1 MTNEETYKFG
11 IAGGFWQAF
20 IPLQG
25 AYSFWGDFMK
35 RIVCFLFALF
45 LMCPAAAAGE
55 SRDLPVVMY
64 HHISA
69 DPARAGDYIVT
80 PDILEGDL
88 RYIAEHGYTAV
99 SVGEILDY
107 CAGRGGLPEK
117 PILITFDDG
126 QQSVLTYALPLLEKY
141 DMCAVAAVVGAYCD
155 AEETAPARDPEYS
168 YLTWD
173 EVAEL
178 AASGRFDIASHTQ
191 DMHRDTW
198 PRRGCLPNPGEST
211 EAYAA
216 ALGSD
221 LAAVDAKIEA
231 AAGSRPLAFAYPFGF
246 HSDQTEELLA
256 QHGYQLTLTC
266 ENRINDLN
274 SGALDLGRYNRSAH
288 ADRAAFF
295 KMLGIV

>member
-1 MTNEETYKFG
+1 
-11 IAGGFWQAF
+11 
-20 IPLQG
+20 
-25 AYSFWGDFMK
+25 MK

-45 LMCPAAAAGE
+45 LLCPAAAAADE
-55 SRDLPVVMY
+55 SRELPVVMY
-64 HHISA
+64 HHISV

-107 CAGRGGLPEK
+107 CAGRGELPEK

-126 QQSVLTYALPLLEKY
+126 QLSVLTYALPLLERY

-198 PRRGCLPNPGEST
+198 PRR
-211 EAYAA
+211 
-216 ALGSD
+216 
-221 LAAVDAKIEA
+221 V
-231 AAGSRPLAFAYPFGF
+231 
-246 HSDQTEELLA
+246 
-256 QHGYQLTLTC
+256 
-266 ENRINDLN
+266 
-274 SGALDLGRYNRSAH
+274 
-288 ADRAAFF
+288 
-295 KMLGIV
+295 

>member
-1 MTNEETYKFG
+1 
-11 IAGGFWQAF
+11 
-20 IPLQG
+20 
-25 AYSFWGDFMK
+25 MK

-45 LMCPAAAAGE
+45 LICPAAAAADE
-55 SRDLPVVMY
+55 SRELPVIMY

-69 DPARAGDYIVT
+69 DPSRAGDYIVT

-88 RYIAEHGYTAV
+88 RYLAERGYTAV

-107 CAGRGGLPEK
+107 CAGGGELPEK
-117 PILITFDDG
+117 SILITFDDG

-141 DMCAVAAVVGAYCD
+141 DMHAVAAVVGAYCD
-155 AEETAPARDPEYS
+155 AEETAAARDPEYS

-178 AASGRFDIASHTQ
+178 AESGRFDIASHTQ

-198 PRRGCLPNPGEST
+198 PRRGCLPNTGESA

-216 ALGSD
+216 ALNAD
-221 LAAVDAKIEA
+221 LDAVDAKIEA
-231 AAGSRPLAFAYPFGF
+231 ATGSRPVAFAYPFGF
-246 HSDQTEELLA
+246 HCDQTAELLG
-256 QHGYQLTLTC
+256 QRGYTLTLTC
-266 ENRINDLN
+266 ENHVNDLAA
-274 SGALDLGRYNRSAH
+274 GTMELGRYNRSAY

-295 KMLGIV
+295 KMLGIT